1 MLKRTI
7 SGAVFIAIIVGFLVL
22 HKQVDY
28 RLFQILNCFFMVGG
42 TFELARAVSPYTSKG
57 SFILS
62 IVFGVLFVPTYA
74 VVEYWLMP
82 LFGWLFAL
90 ALIVLFALIF
100 VCCVKALNLDK
111 KGLLVSLFTLIYP
124 ALFILAMVVGNDLSL
139 GFTVMLLTF
148 VISPCTD
155 TFAYLVGSL
164 IGGKKLCPK
173 LSPKKTISG
182 AIGGLVGGIVGSILA
197 YIIFEPQVNFFSP
210 ILLFILV
217 GIGASVLTQVGD
229 LFESY
234 IKRKVGIKDM
244 GKIMPGHGGVL
255 DRIDGTLFAS
265 AFLCIVFALV

>member
-1 MLKRTI
+1 
-7 SGAVFIAIIVGFLVL
+7 
-22 HKQVDY
+22 
-28 RLFQILNCFFMVGG
+28 MVGG
-42 TFELARAVSPYTSKG
+42 TFELARAVNPYTSKG
-57 SFILS
+57 SFVLS
-62 IVFGVLFVPTYA
+62 IVFGALFVPTYA

-82 LFGWLFAL
+82 SFGWLFAL

-100 VCCVKALNLDK
+100 VCCVKVLNLDK
-111 KGLLVSLFTLIYP
+111 KGLLISLFTLIYP

-197 YIIFEPQVNFFSP
+197 YIIFQPQVNFFSP
-210 ILLFILV
+210 ILLFVLV